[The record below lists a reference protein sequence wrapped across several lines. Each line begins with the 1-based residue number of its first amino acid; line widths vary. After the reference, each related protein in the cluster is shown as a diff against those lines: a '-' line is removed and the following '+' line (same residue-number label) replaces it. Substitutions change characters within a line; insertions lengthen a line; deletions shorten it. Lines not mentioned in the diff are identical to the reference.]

1 VAGGAGA
8 GAEALPRRGGIQG
21 AAADLHLPSMPI
33 ASRDPDRDLKLWSGI
48 PKIITTQNLSICNCK
63 HDWNV
68 GRVECLFN
76 FVSNLQCTDFD
87 IAL

>member
-1 VAGGAGA
+1 
-8 GAEALPRRGGIQG
+8 
-21 AAADLHLPSMPI
+21 MPQVFI
-33 ASRDPDRDLKLWSGI
+33 SILFKLFFFLLSDRDLKLWSGI

-63 HDWNV
+63 HGWNI